1 MKTRTAACAALLAL
15 AATLTACSSGSGT
28 KADAGAC
35 KSAMRK
41 QLKDA
46 IDDGATATPGT
57 RPSQCDGVDTKT
69 LEKYAGELMADQV
82 GDAVN
87 SALPSATDTAVA
99 GVSPECRAWI
109 EDELLSTS
117 GGIDATEGYK
127 HCGSLPEDELNQAIE
142 DVTNSLLTATP
153 TP

>member
-15 AATLTACSSGSGT
+15 TATLTACSSESDT
-28 KADAGAC
+28 KADPAAC

-41 QLKDA
+41 QFQDA
-46 IDDGATATPGT
+46 IDSGASATPGT
-57 RPSQCDGVDTKT
+57 RPSQCDGVDSKT

-82 GDAVN
+82 GDAIN
-87 SALPSATDTAVA
+87 SALPSAADTALA
-99 GVSPECRAWI
+99 GVSPECQAWI
-109 EDELLSTS
+109 KDELLSTG
-117 GGIDATEGYK
+117 GGIDATKGYK
-127 HCGSLPEDELNQAIE
+127 YCGSLPEDELNKAVE

>member
-15 AATLTACSSGSGT
+15 IAALTACSSGSGT
-28 KADAGAC
+28 KADPAAC
-35 KSAMRK
+35 KTAMRK
-41 QLKDA
+41 QLQDA
-46 IDDGATATPGT
+46 IDTGASATPGT
-57 RPSQCDGVDTKT
+57 RPSQCDGVDAKT

-87 SALPSATDTAVA
+87 SALPSATEASSVT
-99 GVSPECRAWI
+99 PECRAWI
-109 EDELLSTS
+109 KDELLSTS

-127 HCGSLPEDELNQAIE
+127 HCGSLPEDELNKAIE

>member
-1 MKTRTAACAALLAL
+1 MKTRTAACTVLLAL
-15 AATLTACSSGSGT
+15 TAALTACSNGS
-28 KADAGAC
+28 DAKVDPAAC
-35 KSAMRK
+35 KTAMRK
-41 QLKDA
+41 QLQDA
-46 IDDGATATPGT
+46 IDSGASATPGT

-69 LEKYAGELMADQV
+69 IQKYAGELMADQV
-82 GDAVN
+82 GDAIN

-109 EDELLSTS
+109 EDQLLSTG

-127 HCGSLPEDELNQAIE
+127 HCGSLPEDELDQAIE

-153 TP
+153 SP

>member
-15 AATLTACSSGSGT
+15 TATLTACSGGDDA
-28 KADAGAC
+28 KADPAAC
-35 KSAMRK
+35 KTAMRK

-46 IDDGATATPGT
+46 IDAGATATPGT
-57 RPSQCDGVDTKT
+57 HPSQCDAIATKT

-82 GDAVN
+82 GAAVN
-87 SALPSATDTAVA
+87 SALPEAITTT

-109 EDELLSTS
+109 EGELRST
-117 GGIDATEGYK
+117 GGGVDATEGVK
-127 HCGSLPEDELNQAIE
+127 VCGNLPEDELNQAIE